1 MGKLKGIPFFLH
13 RIIRQGIFNWPN
25 IPSLKEK
32 EKFLALTGKLGL
44 EFFHPS
50 SGVHK
55 TFLPSESWMRIHRNV
70 PVKKVVIHAVHSFS
84 LFRTDS
90 GKSVKFFTG
99 RNIYKGN
106 RVEVWMNIF
115 FHRCKKVWL
124 QINLGVL

>member
-1 MGKLKGIPFFLH
+1 MDYFSSIARARGKKIY
-13 RIIRQGIFNWPN
+13 
-25 IPSLKEK
+25 
-32 EKFLALTGKLGL
+32 LALAGELGL
-44 EFFHPS
+44 ELLHATG
-50 SGVHK
+50 GVHK
-55 TFLPSESWMRIHRNV
+55 TLLPSESWMRIHRNV

-84 LFRTDS
+84 LFRTDC

-99 RNIYKGN
+99 RDIYKGN

>member
-1 MGKLKGIPFFLH
+1 MYG
-13 RIIRQGIFNWPN
+13 
-25 IPSLKEK
+25 PSSDQ
-32 EKFLALTGKLGL
+32 FLAHYPEPKGKILALAGKLGL
-44 EFFHPS
+44 ELLYPS
-50 SGVHK
+50 SSVYK
-55 TFLPSESWMRIHRNV
+55 PLFTSEGWMRIHSNV
-70 PVKKVVIHAVHSFS
+70 PVKKVVVYTVHSFS
-84 LFRTDS
+84 LFRTDR